1 MAEQAPRAHLPI
13 VRLVERLAAAL
24 AILLIRCYQ
33 AGLRP
38 FLIGSCKFHPSCS
51 EYAAQAIVQHGL
63 WRGAG
68 LGIRRLCRCHP
79 IGPGGIDLVPQARP
93 SAAAKVASNQ

>member
-1 MAEQAPRAHLPI
+1 MAKQARADRPVI
-13 VRLVERLAAAL
+13 RRVQRLASLL

-63 WRGAG
+63 WRGVG

-93 SAAAKVASNQ
+93 SAAAQGASNQ

>member
-1 MAEQAPRAHLPI
+1 MAAW
-13 VRLVERLAAAL
+13 L

-63 WRGAG
+63 WRGVW
-68 LGIRRLCRCHP
+68 LGIRRLSRCHP
-79 IGPGGIDLVPQARP
+79 IGPGGIDPVPQARP
-93 SAAAKVASNQ
+93 SAAAQVASR